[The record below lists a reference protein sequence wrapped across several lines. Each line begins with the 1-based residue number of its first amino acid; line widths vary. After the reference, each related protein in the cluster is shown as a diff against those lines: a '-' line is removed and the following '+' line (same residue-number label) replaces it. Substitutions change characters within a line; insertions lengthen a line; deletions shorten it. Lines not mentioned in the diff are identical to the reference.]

1 HDVSPGFSLGV
12 GTCSCGHEAGQT
24 HRERKYGR
32 PPAGQAAA
40 IPALAQRYSLLPPH
54 TQHLA
59 LSAKSVVGYL
69 YARVAALE
77 IANAARQRL
86 NIFVLAPGTA
96 SSRFPPL
103 SRRVWVQAFF
113 QKSRATAMYVSIP
126 GIVHSDV

>member
-1 HDVSPGFSLGV
+1 MSIGFIFSEVYEELHYSASARLNQILDVQNPARPFRGIKRSHDVSPGFSLGV

-77 IANAARQRL
+77 
-86 NIFVLAPGTA
+86 
-96 SSRFPPL
+96 
-103 SRRVWVQAFF
+103 
-113 QKSRATAMYVSIP
+113 
-126 GIVHSDV
+126 